1 MASFGSSA
9 DDRTAAL
16 SELATAREATYFDAD
31 ADARARA
38 AYYVDLDRA
47 LGPDELFLSLC
58 HLVTGTHTVE
68 LEYRPAVHLYPS
80 VDLQPNG
87 RLLSIYTGEEFD
99 PEEFIDDDLEV
110 AAQRSETIQQRL
122 MAAMALT
129 DHERQVMAEAVEDE
143 LPFNCEHVVPQA
155 WFAKRLPMR
164 ADLHHLF
171 ACQKAC
177 NNFRAAI
184 PYFDFT
190 GFRDVIRERC
200 GMAGPSGFEPHQGK
214 GEVARA
220 TLYFLVRYPGRAKP
234 AEGPLDPARVEVLLA
249 WHEGHPVTEHERHR
263 NALIQSKQGNRN
275 PFIDEPE
282 PATRIGFHSALQP
295 NL

>member
-1 MASFGSSA
+1 MASSGFSA
-9 DDRTAAL
+9 DDLGEAL
-16 SELATAREATYFDAD
+16 AELATARDATYFDAE

-38 AYYVDLDRA
+38 EYYGGLDRD
-47 LGPDELFLSLC
+47 LGPDDLFLALSR
-58 HLVTGTHTVE
+58 LVTETHTVE

-80 VDLQPNG
+80 VDLQPG
-87 RLLSIYTGEEFD
+87 GHLRSIYTGEEFD
-99 PEEFIDDDLEV
+99 PKDFIEDDVQV
-110 AAQRSETIQQRL
+110 ASQRL
-122 MAAMALT
+122 EALRERLGAAIALS
-129 DHERQVMAEAVEDE
+129 DSEREVIANAVEDE

-190 GFRDVIRERC
+190 GFRDVIREKC
-200 GMAGPSGFEPHQGK
+200 GMAAPTGFEPHQGK

-220 TLYFLVRYPGRAKP
+220 TLYFLVRYPGKAVP
-234 AEGPLDPARVEVLLA
+234 AEGPLEPSRVEVLLA
-249 WHEGHPVTEHERHR
+249 WHETHPVTDHERHR
-263 NALIQSKQGNRN
+263 NAVIQSKQGNRN
-275 PFIDEPE
+275 PFIDEPAL
-282 PATRIGFHSALQP
+282 ATRVAFHSAL
-295 NL
+295 LGG